1 MSNRQAEQQGLVPV
15 DARDFVLS
23 ALTVKNGTRSVRQ
36 FVGDLKAY
44 ADTDRLEAAFE
55 ELVQAGWAEVNA
67 SRKAVLTA
75 EGRHEAERRFGK
87 LAGGQEGLK
96 RLKNVVWPA
105 LALGMEPNTKGG
117 ARLARPEHLR
127 AALLVSLFRLPLDK
141 DSATLSAAVSALVL
155 RGMAGASLQSSEH
168 SELKPIVQNA
178 GDLSDADKLR
188 QTVVRAALALG
199 ARGTT
204 QPDAGATPTRVDAAF
219 ASNVQVLADKLST
232 PPFSNKVAI
241 AQVYD
246 AYGREHRDAGS
257 LDTFKEKLLAAH
269 KKGLL
274 KLRALDEP
282 QAMDQELRER
292 SLIKTR
298 YGWYY
303 FVARG

>member
-1 MSNRQAEQQGLVPV
+1 MSNRQAQQQGLVPV

-23 ALTVKNGTRSVRQ
+23 ALTVKNGTRSPRQ

-67 SRKAVLTA
+67 SRKAALTA
-75 EGRHEAERRFGK
+75 EGRQEAERRFGK
-87 LAGGQEGLK
+87 LPGGDAGLK
-96 RLKNVVWPA
+96 RLKNTVWPA
-105 LALGMEPNTKGG
+105 LALGMEPNSKGG
-117 ARLARPEHLR
+117 ARLARPEDLR
-127 AALLVSLFRLPLDK
+127 AALLVSLFRLPLDRG
-141 DSATLSAAVSALVL
+141 SATLSAAVSALVL

-168 SELKPIVQNA
+168 PELKPIVQTA

-204 QPDAGATPTRVDAAF
+204 QPNAGATLTDTAF
-219 ASNVQVLADKLST
+219 ASNVQALADKLST
-232 PPFSNKVAI
+232 PPFSNKIAI
-241 AQVYD
+241 AQIYD

-269 KKGLL
+269 KEGLL

-282 QAMDQELRER
+282 QAMDQDLRER